1 MTASIS
7 IATPKPRTQRTAK
20 GLILSGAA
28 GKKAR
33 RDGRHPQHYRQT
45 ESMTRKA
52 TLDITGG
59 IVLNSFDDDFGVSHE
74 AAPSA
79 NDQRSNR
86 AVFTTESPGFAVK
99 PPTHRR
105 RVRNVRRSQAV
116 SPPECDSDD
125 DHIVVVSDC
134 DAWRLRCAR

>member
-1 MTASIS
+1 MTTSIS
-7 IATPKPRTQRTAK
+7 IATKQPTKRAK
-20 GLILSGAA
+20 GLILRGDH
-28 GKKAR
+28 GKHAR
-33 RDGRHPQHYRQT
+33 HDNSHVYR
-45 ESMTRKA
+45 EKDDPKPMLGIR
-52 TLDITGG
+52 GG
-59 IVLNSFDDDFGVSHE
+59 IILNSSKEHFVVDSDDNG
-74 AAPSA
+74 
-79 NDQRSNR
+79 QRSNR

-116 SPPECDSDD
+116 APPECDSDD